1 MKQLKKVALAAAVAC
16 VAAGNAF
23 AVVDLDAG
31 TGAVAYAKELLAAST
46 SLRSAALDATV
57 KLGFGVSTGQTRYIR
72 FDLGNGKWAF
82 NLGAEDLVVD
92 GGAGTDASVNLS
104 AGGTTADSYVIF
116 QITAGNLGH
125 ASTNTV
131 DLDIGAGNAG
141 DDTISGVVITAPTSN
156 VTLTYSLYE
165 TAADAVNGTGT
176 GRLAVQAN
184 KNLAT
189 STKSTQLVVTV
200 EDSATADVDTGYKQF
215 TSGTSES
222 GVAPYVLARIG
233 QVTHG
238 LIGSPPI
245 NPATGAA
252 VTMAQLF
259 GAASKLV
266 ITTDAN
272 LTSLAAANGSLFLS
286 SDATCG
292 GTAVGD
298 LAASRT
304 ATTSDLV
311 TGSTAVTTQGICYT
325 ADNTD
330 AIATQTFKVSTVNTA
345 GTAGTA
351 DNESVQTLGSFDRD
365 GTVLKA
371 VFPEA
376 AAGGFSNSVHLT
388 NTGSTDVT
396 FTTVCYS
403 HSGKTN
409 GTGTGMTIL
418 ANQAARI
425 GVTSA
430 SGLGCPAATRAV
442 ELTMPVSSGTV
453 LGSAVRLNT
462 TTGVASYEKMIGSV
476 IIGIDGN

>member
-1 MKQLKKVALAAAVAC
+1 MKSLKKVALAAAVAC

-23 AVVDLDAG
+23 ATVDLDAG
-31 TGAVAYAKELLAAST
+31 TGAVAYAKELVIANTTLTST
-46 SLRSAALDATV
+46 DLNTQA

-72 FDLGNGKWAF
+72 FDLGNAKWAA
-82 NLGAEDLVVD
+82 NLAAADLLVDNAAGAN
-92 GGAGTDASVNLS
+92 AASVNLS
-104 AGGTTADSYVIF
+104 AGGTTTDAYVIF
-116 QITAGNLGH
+116 QITAGGVGH
-125 ASTNTV
+125 ASAALVELAVGTN
-131 DLDIGAGNAG
+131 G
-141 DDTISGVVITAPTSN
+141 GVVITSPASN
-156 VTLTYSLYE
+156 ATITYSLYE
-165 TAADAVNGTGT
+165 TAADAVNGTGS

-189 STKSTQLVVTV
+189 MTKSTQLVVDTV
-200 EDSATADVDTGYKQF
+200 DSATANVDAAYKQF

-222 GVAPYVLARIG
+222 GGSPYILARIG

-238 LIGSPPI
+238 LVGSPPI
-245 NPATGAA
+245 NPATGVA

-272 LTSLAAANGSLFLS
+272 LNSLAAANGSLFLS
-286 SDATCG
+286 SDASCG
-292 GTAVGD
+292 GVGTGDVAADRSATTTQVVTGNTAV
-298 LAASRT
+298 
-304 ATTSDLV
+304 ATK
-311 TGSTAVTTQGICYT
+311 GICYT

-330 AIATQTFKVSTVNTA
+330 AIATQTFKVSSVNTA

-351 DNESVQTLGSFDRD
+351 ENESVQTLGSFDRN

-376 AAGGFSNSVHLT
+376 AGVGYSSSVHLN
-388 NTGSTDVT
+388 NTGSTAAS

-403 HSGKTN
+403 FTGKTSGN
-409 GTGTGMTIL
+409 AGSVA
-418 ANQAARI
+418 ANSADRI

-430 SGLGCPAATRAV
+430 SGLGCPSNTRAV
-442 ELTMPVSSGTV
+442 ELTMAVPSGTV
-453 LGSAVRLNT
+453 LGSLVRQNT

-476 IIGIDGN
+476 IVGIDGN